1 MSKIGLILEGG
12 GMRGIYTAGVL
23 DFLIEKNIEVDI
35 VIGVSAGSCHAS
47 SYLSKQYKR
56 AYHST
61 VDYINDKNYLSFRN
75 LIKTGSMFGMDF
87 MFNTIPNELN
97 IYDYDTFNK
106 SNTKFTAVA
115 TNCETGKPEYFELKD
130 LKKEIIYIQASCSI
144 PMFANIVEV
153 DNYKLVD
160 GGISDSIPI
169 EYAINKGSKK
179 NIVVLTRDITY
190 RKSKQKFTSVI
201 KRKYKKYPKL
211 ITAIENRHLNYN
223 KSLELVNKLSQSGDV
238 LVIRPKSPVKVS
250 QIEKNVDKL
259 TTLYEQGYNDAK
271 ELYGEILDF
280 INKPKNETL
289 NTKTRGKDEKQT
301 IST

>member
-35 VIGVSAGSCHAS
+35 VIGVSAGSCHAC

-56 AYHST
+56 AFNAT
-61 VDYINDKNYLSFRN
+61 VDYLDDKNYLSFNN
-75 LIKTGSMFGMDF
+75 LIKTGSIFGMDF

-106 SNTKFTAVA
+106 SKTKFIAVS
-115 TNCETGKPEYFELKD
+115 TNCETGKPEYFELTD

-160 GGISDSIPI
+160 GGVSDSIPI
-169 EYAINKGSKK
+169 QYALNQGYKK
-179 NIVVLTRDITY
+179 NIVVLTRDSTY
-190 RKSKQKFTSVI
+190 LKSKNKFTSVI

-223 KSLELVNKLSQSGDV
+223 KSLEIVNNLSQSGNA
-238 LVIRPKSPVKVS
+238 LVIRPNSPVKVS
-250 QIEKNVDKL
+250 QVEKNVDKL
-259 TTLYEQGYNDAK
+259 TALYEQGYNDAK
-271 ELYGEILDF
+271 NSFSKILDF
-280 INKPKNETL
+280 IDKP
-289 NTKTRGKDEKQT
+289 
-301 IST
+301 I